1 MSKQA
6 KIVASHQPHFFP
18 WLGYL
23 DKMAKA
29 DAFIINDVAQ
39 LEKKSPMVR
48 NRILDCRGV
57 ERYINFAVNKAD
69 CYEVQNR
76 QVQLSD
82 WGATR
87 IRLRNLL
94 QDAYR
99 KAAFFAEIWP
109 QIEEILDAEYTTLL
123 EIDMATIEW
132 MRNCLDIHT
141 PLILNSSLDCESGMD
156 KSERVAIKVAAVG
169 GTVYLSGN
177 GARRYMDFEAFED
190 RNIRVVYQKFAYPV
204 YPQFSSAAFVP
215 NLSAMDLLFNCG
227 IQASRE
233 IFWNNVRASGEL
245 HLCEANEAV
254 RHS

>member
-1 MSKQA
+1 MSKQV

-23 DKMAKA
+23 DKMAKS

-57 ERYINFAVNKAD
+57 ERYINIAVNKAD

-76 QVQLSD
+76 QVQLFD

-177 GARRYMDFEAFED
+177 GARKYMDFEAFED
-190 RNIRVVYQKFAYPV
+190 RNIRVVYQKFSYPV
-204 YPQFSSAAFVP
+204 YPQFSSTAFVP

-233 IFWNNVRASGEL
+233 IFWNNVRAGGEL
-245 HLCEANEAV
+245 HLCEANEAMQP
-254 RHS
+254 S